1 MDPSRTEMSTRC
13 IISHKMENKKCHTV
27 ETVPQSNRKIAVR
40 GNIGTPNPQIHDLS
54 ISWLGIDNS
63 INSGGVKLVFCAHN
77 LIGL

>member
-1 MDPSRTEMSTRC
+1 MS
-13 IISHKMENKKCHTV
+13 EQLQNF
-27 ETVPQSNRKIAVR
+27 KIAR
-40 GNIGTPNPQIHDLS
+40 NGGETYTPNPQIHDLS